1 VEFSKVLKV
10 KVTAGGDVTADGQPV
25 TLEQLAAKLSELR
38 RVGGGVCYYREDPA
52 GEPHENATK
61 VIQLVAEN
69 GLPIRLS
76 TSPDFSD
83 SVDAEGVSHP
93 HPEMR
98 DVPSQ
103 PAPGE
108 GGGGASG
115 TATSPAP
122 LTSSPPRHRLPAA
135 VFIALPAL
143 VCGWAAGTCFA
154 DGPFSIVAPTP
165 AALVGAAVGLVVGV
179 VLYLDDRRVGRFLE
193 GRAAGAP
200 PGPSPAPRASSEAV
214 AVVMLAIPL
223 IAGVLIWQGDSLH
236 LTNRVKLLLAFG
248 TVLSTSLLG
257 YLDAR
262 QLALRPRDATAADSL
277 APVSPAITFGGMLA
291 LWFLCYPIHF
301 LARRRQ
307 GARNLLVPALV
318 ATVVFLA
325 PSVRAW
331 LAGPGLPAVADPEV
345 VALVRKVIQD
355 SPDYQARK
363 AEFGEVEVREPVE
376 VSFDPQ
382 QQRRVARARLVSKL
396 GEQDIFYVVE
406 WGDRGKGVWA
416 VRVSDRQP
424 E

>member
-1 VEFSKVLKV
+1 VEISKVLKV

-25 TLEQLAAKLSELR
+25 TLEQLAAKLADLKGA
-38 RVGGGVCYYREDPA
+38 GGGVVYYREDPA
-52 GEPHENATK
+52 GEPHENAMK
-61 VIQLVAEN
+61 VVELVAEN

-76 TSPDFSD
+76 TNPDFSD
-83 SVDAEGVSHP
+83 SVDVEGVSRP
-93 HPEMR
+93 NPVMR
-98 DVPSQ
+98 DGPAQ
-103 PAPGE
+103 PAPGAA
-108 GGGGASG
+108 GGGASG
-115 TATSPAP
+115 TATSPAGP
-122 LTSSPPRHRLPAA
+122 TSSPPRHRLPAP
-135 VFIALPAL
+135 VFIAFPAL
-143 VCGWAAGTCFA
+143 VCGWVAGVCFA
-154 DGPFSIVAPTP
+154 DGPFSFLAPPP

-179 VLYLDDRRVGRFLE
+179 FLYLDDRRVGQFLE
-193 GRAAGAP
+193 GRAPGTP
-200 PGPSPAPRASSEAV
+200 PGPSPAARPPSEAI

-223 IAGVLIWQGDSLH
+223 IAGVLIWQGDNLH

-262 QLALRPRDATAADSL
+262 QLALRPRNVTSGDSL
-277 APVSPAITFGGMLA
+277 PPVSPAITFGGMLG

-301 LARRRQ
+301 VGRRRQ
-307 GARNLLVPALV
+307 GARNLLIPALV

-331 LAGPGLPAVADPEV
+331 FAGPGLPAVEDPEV

-355 SPDYQARK
+355 SHDYQAHK

-376 VSFDPQ
+376 VSFDAE

-396 GEQDIFYVVE
+396 GEQDIFYTVE
-406 WGDRGKGVWA
+406 WGDRSKGVWA

-424 E
+424 